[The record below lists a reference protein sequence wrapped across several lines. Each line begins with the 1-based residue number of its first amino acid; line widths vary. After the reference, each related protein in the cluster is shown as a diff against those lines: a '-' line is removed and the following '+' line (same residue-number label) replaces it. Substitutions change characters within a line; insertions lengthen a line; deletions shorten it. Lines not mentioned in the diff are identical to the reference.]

1 MYDRNRKYVIPGD
14 LITEGRYRASYN
26 VVKVN
31 EQFYSTRVGLS
42 EVGRDGVRVIP
53 LSGIYIPRVDDIVIG
68 KVIDYSTFGWDV
80 DINSCFVGF
89 LHAQNIFGKN
99 YSPGED
105 SLSSRLDKGDLIS
118 TRVNSFDRTR
128 NPLLSVAEHGLGKL
142 DRGETIKISPTK
154 VPRVIGKKGTMIKSI
169 EFGTGSKLS
178 VGQNG
183 LVVVIGPPESV
194 DKATRAIKMV
204 EDDAH
209 LPDLT
214 EKIQQFL
221 ENN

>member
-1 MYDRNRKYVIPGD
+1 M
-14 LITEGRYRASYN
+14 
-26 VVKVN
+26 
-31 EQFYSTRVGLS
+31 
-42 EVGRDGVRVIP
+42 
-53 LSGIYIPRVDDIVIG
+53 
-68 KVIDYSTFGWDV
+68 
-80 DINSCFVGF
+80 
-89 LHAQNIFGKN
+89 
-99 YSPGED
+99 
-105 SLSSRLDKGDLIS
+105 DKGDLIS

-128 NPLLSVAEHGLGKL
+128 NPLLSVAEHVLGKI
-142 DRGETIKISPTK
+142 DRVETIKISPTK
-154 VPRVIGKKGTMIKSI
+154 VPRVICKKGTMIKSI

-183 LVVVIGPPESV
+183 LVVVIGPPESI

>member
-1 MYDRNRKYVIPGD
+1 
-14 LITEGRYRASYN
+14 
-26 VVKVN
+26 
-31 EQFYSTRVGLS
+31 
-42 EVGRDGVRVIP
+42 
-53 LSGIYIPRVDDIVIG
+53 
-68 KVIDYSTFGWDV
+68 
-80 DINSCFVGF
+80 
-89 LHAQNIFGKN
+89 
-99 YSPGED
+99 
-105 SLSSRLDKGDLIS
+105 
-118 TRVNSFDRTR
+118 
-128 NPLLSVAEHGLGKL
+128 
-142 DRGETIKISPTK
+142 
-154 VPRVIGKKGTMIKSI
+154 MIKSI

-214 EKIQQFL
+214 EKIQEFL